1 MTALRHTSRSP
12 FWFAVCVFGLVV
24 GHTAVLPQSDRA
36 PTANSSLER
45 RGEDWPRFLG
55 PRGDGTSSERGL
67 LKSLSRSGPP
77 VLWFLSLG
85 ASFSPPVTSRGRLI
99 IFHREGMEEVL
110 ECLDSR
116 TGARIWKQTYPT
128 SYRDRYGYNNG
139 PRSSPTIVG
148 NRVYALGAEG
158 KLSCL
163 DFKDGK
169 ILWQRWINRDFKVKQ
184 NFFGVGSAPVLDDDL
199 ILLNVGGPGAGVVAL
214 ERKSGKTIWKTSDQ
228 SASYSTP
235 LVRTVNNQ
243 RLALFFTREGL
254 LAVERDSGRE
264 VYRYPF
270 RSRSYES
277 VNAAVPL
284 LVDDH
289 IFLSATYNTGS
300 VLLKLDPGQPRE
312 IWKSRSAMQNH
323 WATSIYYQ
331 GNLYGVSGRHES
343 GADIRCIDFK
353 TGRVRWQA
361 QPSLGRAGFILA
373 DGYFIAMGERGDL
386 ILIEVNQDR
395 YIEKGRV
402 RLLTYPCWAPPV
414 LSHGLLYLR
423 NETKLLCL
431 DLREAR

>member
-1 MTALRHTSRSP
+1 MTALRHTLRSP
-12 FWFAVCVFGLVV
+12 FWFAVFVFGL
-24 GHTAVLPQSDRA
+24 L
-36 PTANSSLER
+36 ANAIQEGK
-45 RGEDWPRFLG
+45 GEDWPRFLG
-55 PRGDGTSSERGL
+55 PRGDGTSTERGL
-67 LKSLSRSGPP
+67 LKSLPPSGPP
-77 VLWFLSLG
+77 VLWSLSLG

-110 ECLDSR
+110 ECLDSG

-148 NRVYALGAEG
+148 NRVYAFGAEG

-169 ILWQRWINRDFKVKQ
+169 ILWQRWINRDFKVEQ
-184 NFFGVGSAPVLDDDL
+184 NFFGVGAAPVVDADL

-214 ERKSGKTIWKTSDQ
+214 EKSSGKTIWKTSDQ

-235 LVRTVNNQ
+235 LVRSVNDE

-277 VNAAVPL
+277 VNAAAPV

-323 WATSIYYQ
+323 WATSIFYE

-353 TGRVRWQA
+353 TGRVRWKA

-386 ILIEVNQDR
+386 ILIEVNQER

-402 RLLTYPCWAPPV
+402 RVLTYPCWAPPV
-414 LSHGLLYLR
+414 LSRGLLYLR

-431 DLREAR
+431 DLRVPK